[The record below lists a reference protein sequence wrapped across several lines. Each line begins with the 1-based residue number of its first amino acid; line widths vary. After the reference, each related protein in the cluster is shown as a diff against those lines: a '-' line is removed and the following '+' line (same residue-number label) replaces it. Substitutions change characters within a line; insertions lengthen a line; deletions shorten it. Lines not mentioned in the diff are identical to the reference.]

1 MHERKISYLLNEY
14 NTFTEQEI
22 GQRIRGA
29 ANSQR
34 LKLRLKADK
43 KAFKDIAGIGRAKE
57 NGTSGSDHDKV
68 VYGDSESKD
77 IEE

>member
-1 MHERKISYLLNEY
+1 MIRIKKREAKRKRIYITYEFSFQDEMHERKISYLLNEY

-43 KAFKDIAGIGRAKE
+43 KA
-57 NGTSGSDHDKV
+57 
-68 VYGDSESKD
+68 ESKD

>member
-43 KAFKDIAGIGRAKE
+43 KA
-57 NGTSGSDHDKV
+57 
-68 VYGDSESKD
+68 ESKD